1 MFIILPNKIDG
12 MAALEAALTEDT
24 FLTLD
29 RKLQTMEIEVALPKF
44 KVKAAADI
52 KTVLT
57 KMGISDL
64 FDRNVADLSGISG
77 RDELFVSDVFH
88 KAFVEVNEEGS
99 EAAAATGF
107 IDLLLF
113 LINVSRC
120 EMTLL
125 SFFHH
130 LIDNESGFIK
140 ENKRMLVF
148 TKTLGGRTLYC
159 LLQLE
164 DDCRFQFDC
173 LTYSFLNH
181 QASLK
186 HIEKIPRNIPQEK
199 RVLTKL
205 AKIMIENQHSRI
217 FKSERIS

>member
-29 RKLQTMEIEVALPKF
+29 RNLQTMEIRVYLPKF
-44 KVKAAADI
+44 KVEAAADI

-77 RDELFVSDVFH
+77 RDDLYVSDVFH

-99 EAAAATGF
+99 EAAAAVLAGF

-113 LINVSRC
+113 LISVSRY
-120 EMTLL
+120 EMKLL
-125 SFFHH
+125 SFFHP
-130 LIDNESGFIK
+130 L
-140 ENKRMLVF
+140 R
-148 TKTLGGRTLYC
+148 
-159 LLQLE
+159 
-164 DDCRFQFDC
+164 QF
-173 LTYSFLNH
+173 
-181 QASLK
+181 
-186 HIEKIPRNIPQEK
+186 
-199 RVLTKL
+199 
-205 AKIMIENQHSRI
+205 
-217 FKSERIS
+217 